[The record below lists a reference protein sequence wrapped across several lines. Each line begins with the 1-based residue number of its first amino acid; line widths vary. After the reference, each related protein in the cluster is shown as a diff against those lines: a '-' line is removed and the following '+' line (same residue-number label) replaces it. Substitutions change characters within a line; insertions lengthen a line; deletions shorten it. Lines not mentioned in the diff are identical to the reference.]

1 LSKVAIQGDSS
12 GSGTFTIA
20 SPNSNSNYTLT
31 LPANTGTILTT
42 ASDGQAIPKA
52 ALPTGSVL
60 QVVHATHSTEVSNG
74 VQDQEYFVY
83 QATITPLF
91 STSKLLAIATVGG
104 IDNASSGRMSGR
116 IRWNTT
122 SGGTSGTEI
131 AGQTQVAQNTGGT
144 TGLSAMAMSGLSAAV
159 GSTSTAYVKVTMT
172 HGDAGGT
179 TYVCRYGS
187 QSQLLVMEIAA

>member
-1 LSKVAIQGDSS
+1 MSSIKLSPNA
-12 GSGTFTIA
+12 SGTGEFTIA
-20 SPNSNSNYTLT
+20 APNSNTNRTLT
-31 LPANTGTILTT
+31 LPDSTGTIGLAGAAVT
-42 ASDGQAIPKA
+42 ASQ
-52 ALPTGSVL
+52 LPAGTVL
-60 QVVHATHSTEVSNG
+60 QVVHTTHSTEVSNG

-91 STSKLLAIATVGG
+91 STSKLLVVATVGG
-104 IDNASSGRMSGR
+104 IDNASTGRMSGR

-131 AGQTQVAQNTGGT
+131 AGLTQVAQNTGGT
-144 TGLSAMAMSGLSAAV
+144 TGLSAMAMSGLTAAV
-159 GSTSTAYVKVTMT
+159 GSTSTAYVKVTMV